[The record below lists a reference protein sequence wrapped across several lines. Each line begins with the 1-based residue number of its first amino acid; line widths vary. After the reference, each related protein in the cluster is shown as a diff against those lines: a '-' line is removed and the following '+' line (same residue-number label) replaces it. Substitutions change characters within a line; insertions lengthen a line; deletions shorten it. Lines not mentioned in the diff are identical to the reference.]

1 MPTLFEHTRRV
12 WRFHDFE
19 RAKKKKKKKKK
30 WFFSLSRFFL
40 FLVFLVFWF
49 FLWCELHIKQDDS
62 EEGRAAPAGIF
73 VRKKNSVMLWLFQK
87 PSHLFF
93 FVLFHLKKKK
103 KFTKKKKK

>member
-19 RAKKKKKKKKK
+19 RAKKKKKKKKN
-30 WFFSLSRFFL
+30 WFFSLSRFFF
-40 FLVFLVFWF
+40 FLVFGF
-49 FLWCELHIKQDDS
+49 FWCELHIKQENS

-103 KFTKKKKK
+103 KEKNSQKKK